1 MLISEVVGTKGSHV
15 VRIRTTD
22 NVLTAVKRLAEHRIG
37 ALVVEDE
44 WMHPLGIFSERD
56 FVNAV
61 ARHGAEA
68 LAYQVRQLMSSP
80 MVTCRSDD
88 RIDAALAIM
97 TIRKIRHLPVIDGDH
112 LAGIVSI
119 GDLVKYRLDEKELEA
134 NVLLDIFEN
143 ARLTT
148 RLSISVPI
156 ARYAGAPSRQRCI
169 SVLEGSVSSTSFFA
183 VSTPATGSPFGSS
196 APICTSTDAWS
207 Q

>member
-68 LAYQVRQLMSSP
+68 LTYPVRRLMSSP

-134 NVLLDIFEN
+134 NVLLDI
-143 ARLTT
+143 
-148 RLSISVPI
+148 
-156 ARYAGAPSRQRCI
+156 SRMR
-169 SVLEGSVSSTSFFA
+169 A
-183 VSTPATGSPFGSS
+183 
-196 APICTSTDAWS
+196 
-207 Q
+207 